1 MTMPRA
7 DKILNA
13 VKIRS
18 LTKPGRYGDGRGLYL
33 VVTPAG
39 TKKWVL
45 RVVVNK
51 IRRDFGLGS
60 AMSVPLAEVRERAD
74 EYRRMIRQGLDPKE
88 EKDKR
93 QAAAKMPTFRTAA
106 MSVHNENKPTWKNA
120 KHGQQWLNTLRDY
133 AFPDLGDMAVDK
145 IDGPAVHGVLL
156 KIWLIKPET
165 ARRVR
170 QRIGTVLDWCHAKG
184 YRPHALD
191 MRGLSRGLPKQ
202 PKKMAHHAALPY
214 DDVPEFIATLR
225 AMDHIGSTVRLAF
238 EFLILTA
245 GRSGEVREAR
255 WSEVD
260 LEERKWT
267 VPAERMKMGRQHVVP
282 LSDRAI
288 EILTLAAEMRRR
300 DDQTEFVFKGTK
312 PKRPLSDM
320 TLTMMLRRAK
330 VEATAHGFRSS
341 FRDWAA
347 EQTSF
352 PREVCET
359 ALAHAVENKV
369 EGAYRRTDFLEK
381 RRALMQTWARFCCPE
396 ISDNV
401 VGLNHTTHNRE
412 KPGVAS

>member
-1 MTMPRA
+1 MPKA

-13 VKIRS
+13 VTIRN
-18 LTKPGRYGDGRGLYL
+18 LTKPGRYSDGRGLYL
-33 VVTPAG
+33 VVAPAG

-45 RVVVNK
+45 RIVVNRV
-51 IRRDFGLGS
+51 RRDFGLGS

-88 EKDKR
+88 EKEKR
-93 QAAAKMPTFRTAA
+93 LAASQMPAFREAA
-106 MSVHNENKPTWKNA
+106 LSVHNENKPTWKNA

-133 AFPDLGDMAVDK
+133 AFPDLGDTAVDK

-156 KIWLIKPET
+156 KIWLAKPET

-202 PKKMAHHAALPY
+202 PKKSNHHAALPY
-214 DDVPEFIATLR
+214 DDVPEFIAALR
-225 AMDHIGSTVRLAF
+225 AMDHIGVSVRLAF

-255 WSEVD
+255 WSEID
-260 LEERKWT
+260 LDERLWT
-267 VPAERMKMGRQHVVP
+267 IPAQRMKMDRKHVVP
-282 LSDRAI
+282 LSDRAV
-288 EILTLAAEMRRR
+288 EVLDGAAKLRRKN
-300 DDQTEFVFKGTK
+300 DADELVFKGRK
-312 PKRPLSDM
+312 PGRPLSDM
-320 TLTMMLRRAK
+320 TLTMLLRRTK

-352 PREVCET
+352 PREVCEA

-369 EGAYRRTDFLEK
+369 EGAYRRTDFLAK
-381 RRALMQTWARFCCPE
+381 RRDLMQAWARHCSPE
-396 ISDNV
+396 TEANV
-401 VGLNHTTHNRE
+401 VEL
-412 KPGVAS
+412 S

>member
-1 MTMPRA
+1 MPRA

-45 RVVVNK
+45 RVVVNRV
-51 IRRDFGLGS
+51 RRDFGLGS

-93 QAAAKMPTFRTAA
+93 QAAARMPAFREAA
-106 MSVHNENKPTWKNA
+106 LSVHNENQPTWKNA

-133 AFPDLGDMAVDK
+133 AFPDLGDMSVDK

-156 KIWLIKPET
+156 KIWLTKPET

-170 QRIGTVLDWCHAKG
+170 QRIGTVLDWCHAMG
-184 YRPHALD
+184 YRPQLLD

-202 PKKMAHHAALPY
+202 PKKTAHHAALPY
-214 DDVPEFIATLR
+214 DGVPEFITTLR
-225 AMDHIGSTVRLAF
+225 EMDHIGLPVRLAF

-260 LEERKWT
+260 LDERLWT
-267 VPAERMKMGRQHVVP
+267 IPAERMKMDRKHVVP
-282 LSDRAI
+282 LSDRAV
-288 EILTLAAEMRRR
+288 EILNLASETRRKA
-300 DDQTEFVFKGTK
+300 DPAEFVFKGTK

-320 TLTMMLRRAK
+320 TLTMLLRRAK
-330 VEATAHGFRSS
+330 VDATAHGFRSS

-352 PREVCET
+352 PREVCEA

-369 EGAYRRTDFLEK
+369 EGAYRRTDFLAK
-381 RRALMQTWARFCCPE
+381 RRDLMQAWGRFCEPD
-396 ISDNV
+396 SDGKV
-401 VGLNHTTHNRE
+401 VPLVKHGSR
-412 KPGVAS
+412 